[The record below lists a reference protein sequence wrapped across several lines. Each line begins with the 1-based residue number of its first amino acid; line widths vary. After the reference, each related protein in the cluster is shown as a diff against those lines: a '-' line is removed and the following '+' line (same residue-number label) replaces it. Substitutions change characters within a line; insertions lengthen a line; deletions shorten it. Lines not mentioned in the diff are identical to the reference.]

1 VKRRRAAAGGE
12 TTPADAEAVFAALA
26 HASRRQILLVLLF
39 RGGEVTAGDIAG
51 RFACAWPTTTRHLRV
66 LENAGLVRVEKRGR
80 ERVYR
85 LDRVRLLRVA
95 GGWLRWF
102 EPAAGGKAASAA
114 LRGRPVAAAGRWRSR
129 KRS

>member
-1 VKRRRAAAGGE
+1 VNHRRAAAGGE

-66 LENAGLVRVEKRGR
+66 LENAGLVRAEKRGR

-85 LDRVRLLRVA
+85 LDRARLLRVA

-102 EPAAGGKAASAA
+102 QPAAGGKAAGPG
-114 LRGRPVAAAGRWRSR
+114 LTGRRASTAGRWRSR